1 MVYRIKLKPALSL
14 GIIIVAIVSGVFIY
28 RGLRKRIERKI
39 EAFERTILIKDSSR
53 FIDLKNGVF
62 IAEGKLKALYPQTTP
77 ELPGK
82 YFEIKLQLEE
92 YKRHTRVH
100 ITPDGDGGTKS
111 RTEVYHSWDVIRTNS
126 MVSDSSIFLGRHIK
140 TEEIDFHYYLNYTD
154 TKYDSDKKFR
164 TVYTTYPE
172 ETKLGLLYG
181 ECKDNE
187 LLHLKF
193 KEGKTIQKEREHL
206 ERKYKNNPG
215 MTLVLWFFLW
225 SLVVF
230 GIWFY
235 EDIFES
241 W

>member
-77 ELPGK
+77 GLPGK

-100 ITPDGDGGTKS
+100 ITSDGDGGTKS
-111 RTEVYHSWDVIRTNS
+111 RTEVYHSWDVIRTDS

-181 ECKDNE
+181 ECKGGE
-187 LLHLKF
+187 LIHLKF
-193 KEGKTIQKEREHL
+193 KEGKTIQKERERL

-225 SLVVF
+225 FLVIF

-241 W
+241 

>member
-1 MVYRIKLKPALSL
+1 MVYRVKIKPLLSIAAVIIAVVF
-14 GIIIVAIVSGVFIY
+14 GIFIY
-28 RGLRKRIERKI
+28 RGIQKKVKRKI

-53 FIDLKNGVF
+53 FMDLKNGVF

-77 ELPGK
+77 DLPGK

-100 ITPDGDGGTKS
+100 ITPDGNGGTKS
-111 RTEVYHSWDVIRTNS
+111 RTEVYHSWDVIRTDS
-126 MVSDSSIFLGRHIK
+126 MISDSSIFLGRHIK

-193 KEGKTIQKEREHL
+193 KEGKTIQKERERL
-206 ERKYKNNPG
+206 DRKYRNNPSIVI
-215 MTLVLWFFLW
+215 VLWSIIW
-225 SLVVF
+225 IVVIF

-235 EDIFES
+235 EEIFES